1 MLTLKTLEACAES
14 AGFDAVGVARATYLA
29 EDDQYLRKWLEQ
41 GYQGSMQYMERNLE
55 KRTDPRQLLEGTK
68 SVVAVLLNY
77 YKTEPL
83 PAGVPYISLS
93 GRSKQDY
100 HDVMR
105 QQLYKMEYLL
115 REKTHG
121 ELATSEKQH
130 IFCDSAPLLERRWA
144 QRAGLGWIGKNHLLI
159 HPKFGSFVHI
169 GLLLLNEEVTP
180 YSTPTDEQC
189 GECDRCLRSCP
200 TGALRAP
207 MFDARKCL
215 SYLTIERREPL
226 GKPFAEIVSRH
237 LYGCDVC
244 QRCCPYN
251 AHLTATS
258 TDGLQTNPILLDMT
272 AEDWAKSSRRQKL
285 KILRRLAH
293 NDETTTITDKQND
306 YESNE

>member
-1 MLTLKTLEACAES
+1 MLTLKTLEACAKS
-14 AGFDAVGVARATYLA
+14 AGFDAAGAARAEYLA
-29 EDDQYLRKWLEQ
+29 EDHDYLKKWLEQ

-68 SVVAVLLNY
+68 SIVAVLLNY

-83 PAGVPYISLS
+83 PKGVPYISLS
-93 GRSKQDY
+93 GRSKCDY

-105 QQLYKMEYLL
+105 QQLYKLECLL
-115 REKTHG
+115 QEQTHN
-121 ELATSEKQH
+121 ELVVSDKQH

-180 YSTPTDEQC
+180 YSTPLDEQC

-215 SYLTIERREPL
+215 SYLTIERKEPL
-226 GKPFAEIVSRH
+226 GEQYADIVSKH
-237 LYGCDVC
+237 LYGCDIC
-244 QRCCPYN
+244 QRSCPYN

-258 TDGLQTNPILLDMT
+258 TEGLQTNPVLLDMT

-285 KILRRLAH
+285 KILRRLAR
-293 NDETTTITDKQND
+293 NEETTTRTDKRKE